1 MHYKE
6 MNESHLT
13 IEWHTTQLHPFMNFL
28 SPSNDICLWIAF
40 HPPCTVMVR
49 LLQISCYKLP
59 LELFWDMRIWSN
71 ILTCVY
77 IFNNSY
83 RFKSVKW
90 NPYDSQEFNFFGEF
104 ISNFFCNVFSLFI
117 CMALSHEKMNKHFI
131 VKHSWY
137 FFWSVYWGCSL
148 ASRLTM

>member
-1 MHYKE
+1 

-59 LELFWDMRIWSN
+59 LELFWDTRIWSN